1 MVGTDSRQRTEAQT
15 AVKIE
20 QIMEKA
26 EQSAEGTEQSAEETS
41 HGVKRAGQV
50 PGERIQSTGE
60 SGRGAK
66 GAVQI
71 PGEPGQSAEERI
83 HGVKR
88 ASQVPEKREQ
98 TAERER
104 GKSRKKGARSK
115 EKSPRIQEKSA
126 RAGEKSPRIQEK
138 SPRVGEKNVR
148 SGEKAP
154 KNGKAA
160 GKSRK
165 KDDKMTLP
173 EFIAKKNKE
182 IEKVFIV
189 AVLICAFCSLFVD
202 VNYDLTEYLPDYV
215 ESKAGLDLMEEKF
228 GYPGTAR
235 VMIEDVT
242 LYEAKQYKDRL
253 ENVDGVDQ
261 ILWCDTAMDVY
272 TSSEFID
279 YDAIK
284 DYYKDGSAVMDVTF
298 VEGDTSERTSRAID
312 EMKAITG
319 DKGYYVGMAVQSK
332 SLAEK
337 VAEEMN
343 LIMGLAVVFI
353 FLILCIT
360 TTSWF
365 EPVLFLAVMGVA
377 IVLNK
382 GTNICLGRISFL
394 TDNVVAVLQLA
405 VSMDYSIFLLHAYT
419 RYKESGQEQVEA
431 LTNAIGEALNSILA
445 SSLTTIVGFLVLTVM
460 KFNIGFDLGL
470 SLAKGVVFSLITVLF
485 LMPALILRMSGL
497 IERFAH
503 RSFIPNLDK
512 LSRGIC
518 KLRIFVLVIVAVLV
532 LPMYNAQ
539 KMNSYLFGNSAV
551 GASEGTQVYED
562 DIKIVEKFGRS
573 NMMMAIIPAE
583 SNVKEGELTEELK
596 GLPYIKSVQSLA
608 GTLPE
613 GIPEEF
619 LPESITGLLHKN
631 GYSRILLYTRTKE
644 ESQAAYACADEI
656 KSIVERYYPQ
666 GSYLV
671 GGTPSTQD
679 IERVITKDYQLVNIL
694 SMLGVFLVVMFTY
707 RSLAIPVVVMIPIEV
722 AIFFNMAVPYLQ
734 GEKVVFMGYV
744 IVSCIQLGATVD
756 YSILTTGNY
765 IEARKTMDKHQ
776 AAAFTL
782 TRSIP
787 AILTSGSI
795 LTVVGYVLY
804 MVSSIGAI
812 GGLGHMV
819 GRGAWMSILL
829 VLTLLPALLVLV
841 DPLIME
847 NGFARLMKLQDSRRQ
862 QTGAHGRTDAAPAHL
877 TGGRTGFMKRA
888 GSLPKDAGGDPEDG
902 DVGDGAAGYEGA
914 VDRGTEKR
922 KIRRLPRRRFLQKT
936 S

>member
-1 MVGTDSRQRTEAQT
+1 
-15 AVKIE
+15 
-20 QIMEKA
+20 
-26 EQSAEGTEQSAEETS
+26 
-41 HGVKRAGQV
+41 
-50 PGERIQSTGE
+50 
-60 SGRGAK
+60 
-66 GAVQI
+66 
-71 PGEPGQSAEERI
+71 
-83 HGVKR
+83 
-88 ASQVPEKREQ
+88 
-98 TAERER
+98 
-104 GKSRKKGARSK
+104 
-115 EKSPRIQEKSA
+115 
-126 RAGEKSPRIQEK
+126 
-138 SPRVGEKNVR
+138 
-148 SGEKAP
+148 
-154 KNGKAA
+154 
-160 GKSRK
+160 
-165 KDDKMTLP
+165 MTLP

-189 AVLICAFCSLFVD
+189 ALVVCAFCSFFVN
-202 VNYDLTEYLPDYV
+202 VNYDLTEYLPDSV

-298 VEGDTSERTSRAID
+298 DEGDTSQRTSQAID

-337 VAEEMN
+337 VAEEMH

-365 EPVLFLAVMGVA
+365 EPVLFLVVMGVA

-382 GTNICLGRISFL
+382 GTNICLGTISFL

-431 LTNAIGEALNSILA
+431 LTNAIGEALDSILA

-485 LMPALILRMSGL
+485 LMPALILRMSKL

-503 RSFIPNLDK
+503 KSFIPDLDK
-512 LSRGIC
+512 VSRGIC

-562 DIKIVEKFGRS
+562 DLKITEKFGRS
-573 NMMMAIIPAE
+573 NMMMAIVPAQ
-583 SNVKEGELTEELK
+583 SNIKEGELTEELEA
-596 GLPYIKSVQSLA
+596 LPYIKSVQSLA

-644 ESQAAYACADEI
+644 ESEAAYACADEI
-656 KSIVERYYPQ
+656 LSIVKRYYPE

-679 IERVITKDYQLVNIL
+679 IQAVITKDYQLVNIL
-694 SMLGVFLVVMFTY
+694 SMVGVFLVVMFTY
-707 RSLAIPVVVMIPIEV
+707 RSLAIPFVVMIPIEI

-744 IVSCIQLGATVD
+744 VVSCIQLGATVD

-804 MVSSIGAI
+804 KVSSIGAI
-812 GGLGHMV
+812 GGLGHLV

-847 NGFARLMKLQDSRRQ
+847 NGAARLVKLRRSFLEQ
-862 QTGAHGRTDAAPAHL
+862 MGVKRLWEVTPARL
-877 TGGRTGFMKRA
+877 A
-888 GSLPKDAGGDPEDG
+888 SCIKDHRKESHRK
-902 DVGDGAAGYEGA
+902 
-914 VDRGTEKR
+914 DRREKR
-922 KIRRLPRRRFLQKT
+922 RVA
-936 S
+936 

>member
-1 MVGTDSRQRTEAQT
+1 M
-15 AVKIE
+15 
-20 QIMEKA
+20 
-26 EQSAEGTEQSAEETS
+26 
-41 HGVKRAGQV
+41 
-50 PGERIQSTGE
+50 ERIVTRMLRL
-60 SGRGAK
+60 RGLVVFLFLALALFC
-66 GAVQI
+66 GFITPLVQI
-71 PGEPGQSAEERI
+71 
-83 HGVKR
+83 
-88 ASQVPEKREQ
+88 
-98 TAERER
+98 
-104 GKSRKKGARSK
+104 
-115 EKSPRIQEKSA
+115 
-126 RAGEKSPRIQEK
+126 
-138 SPRVGEKNVR
+138 
-148 SGEKAP
+148 
-154 KNGKAA
+154 
-160 GKSRK
+160 
-165 KDDKMTLP
+165 
-173 EFIAKKNKE
+173 
-182 IEKVFIV
+182 
-189 AVLICAFCSLFVD
+189 
-202 VNYDLTEYLPDYV
+202 NYDIADYLPPEAPSTV
-215 ESKAGLDLMEEKF
+215 GLDLMDEIYDKAV
-228 GYPGTAR
+228 PNTR
-235 VMIEDVT
+235 VMVENVT
-242 LYEAKQYKDRL
+242 IPEALEYKARL
-253 ENVDGVDQ
+253 EAVDGVEDVNWLDDQ
-261 ILWCDTAMDVY
+261 LDLTVPLEIQDQKTVADWYRDGCAVYSLVVDTEKQIAAIGAIREIIGEENAMSGTPVETVDAHLSASSDMVRMMSIILPLV
-272 TSSEFID
+272 F
-279 YDAIK
+279 AILL
-284 DYYKDGSAVMDVTF
+284 F
-298 VEGDTSERTSRAID
+298 
-312 EMKAITG
+312 
-319 DKGYYVGMAVQSK
+319 
-332 SLAEK
+332 
-337 VAEEMN
+337 
-343 LIMGLAVVFI
+343 
-353 FLILCIT
+353 T

-365 EPVLFLAVMGVA
+365 EPVLFLVVMGVA

-382 GTNICLGRISFL
+382 GTNICLGTISFL

-431 LTNAIGEALNSILA
+431 LTNAIGEALDSILA

-485 LMPALILRMSGL
+485 LMPALILRMSKL

-503 RSFIPNLDK
+503 KSFIPDLDK
-512 LSRGIC
+512 VSRGIC

-562 DIKIVEKFGRS
+562 DLKITEKFGRS
-573 NMMMAIIPAE
+573 NMMMAIVPAQ
-583 SNVKEGELTEELK
+583 SNIKEGELTEELEA
-596 GLPYIKSVQSLA
+596 LPYIKSVQSLA

-644 ESQAAYACADEI
+644 ESEAAYACADEI
-656 KSIVERYYPQ
+656 LSIVKRYYPE

-679 IERVITKDYQLVNIL
+679 IQAVITKDYQLVNIL
-694 SMLGVFLVVMFTY
+694 SMVGVFLVVMFTY
-707 RSLAIPVVVMIPIEV
+707 RSLAIPFVVMIPIEI

-744 IVSCIQLGATVD
+744 VVSCIQLGATVD

-804 MVSSIGAI
+804 KVSSIGAI
-812 GGLGHMV
+812 GGLGHLV

-847 NGFARLMKLQDSRRQ
+847 NGAARLVKLRRSFLEQ
-862 QTGAHGRTDAAPAHL
+862 MGVKRLWEVTPARL
-877 TGGRTGFMKRA
+877 A
-888 GSLPKDAGGDPEDG
+888 SCIKDHRKESHRK
-902 DVGDGAAGYEGA
+902 
-914 VDRGTEKR
+914 DRREKR
-922 KIRRLPRRRFLQKT
+922 RVA
-936 S
+936 